1 MDFKK
6 IKSLYI
12 PQGIVKAF
20 FRNTVLTWARVDFTI
35 DIDNDTIKDQVAK
48 GTTWSYWCA
57 LYNNDH
63 AYNGGYWI
71 SKKGYV
77 YNNKKSYYL
86 GDSKGNKVR
95 WNDAIVSGAYYKSRV
110 EFSIHY
116 HGGSTVGVRDY
127 NYYGSVYDGTSWAS
141 WCVEQN
147 DKTRYLWRNENGYV
161 YQDTNKFYLENSDG
175 IRVKWLDYILDDDY
189 TGSYAI
195 VDPPD
200 APDIP
205 DDSLEFSSHGDGTCS
220 VVGIGTY
227 TDTYVDIPDS
237 SPDGD
242 EVTRISAGAFSGC
255 SNITKIRI
263 PKTVYDIG
271 NEAFKGCS
279 GLFNI
284 EIPSTVIHIGKGAF
298 HSCDNLNSIT
308 IPFVGGYK
316 TTSGSN
322 SHFGFIFGWDNVDDP
337 YNSTVPESLTEV
349 IITDATT
356 IHDWAF
362 ANCTGLTRIIL
373 PETLTKIGSFAF
385 EHCDNLIG
393 ITIPSGVASI
403 GYSAFSS
410 CTRLKWAEVG
420 SSQSS
425 LTAILDGTFALCDSL
440 EWVSLPPME
449 DGLIQG
455 APFYSCYDL
464 RTIYYNGTLEQWRSI
479 TKSEK
484 EYGVYSGWDDGVGRN
499 HITEDN
505 PKGYKLLDKNNNR
518 IVTCKINDVVYSA
531 LDDTTWDEFTW
542 DNRKD
547 FIYTTRNPYK
557 NDGYVYAQLNLT
569 LTTYCVRLKSGDYCK
584 YTDVIIPYAVYVYEK
599 PKS

>member
-6 IKSLYI
+6 VKSLYI
-12 PQGIVKAF
+12 PQGIIKAF

-35 DIDNDTIKDQVAK
+35 DIDNDTINDQVAK

-63 AYNGGYWI
+63 AYSGGYWVR
-71 SKKGYV
+71 KKGYV
-77 YNNKKSYYL
+77 YNNKSSYYL

-95 WNDAIVSGAYYKSRV
+95 WDDAIISDAYYKSRV
-110 EFSIHY
+110 GFSIRY
-116 HGGSTVGVRDY
+116 QGGPAGIYKYIYD
-127 NYYGSVYDGTSWAS
+127 GFVYDGTTWSS
-141 WCVEQN
+141 WCIEQN
-147 DKTRYLWRNENGYV
+147 DKTKYLWRNESGYV
-161 YQDTNKFYLENSDG
+161 YQDTNKFYLENGDG
-175 IRVKWLDYILDDDY
+175 VRVKWTDAIRDDDY
-189 TGSYAI
+189 TGSYAVI
-195 VDPPD
+195 KPPETPYD
-200 APDIP
+200 GLA
-205 DDSLEFSSHGDGTCS
+205 FSSHGDGTCS
-220 VVGIGTY
+220 VVGIGKY

-255 SNITKIRI
+255 SNITNVSI
-263 PKTVYDIG
+263 PETVYDIG

-279 GLFNI
+279 GLFDI
-284 EIPSTVIHIGKGAF
+284 EIPSSVTHIGKGAF
-298 HSCDNLNSIT
+298 HSCNNLHSIT

-373 PETLTKIGSFAF
+373 PETLTKIGSYAF
-385 EHCDNLIG
+385 TNCDDLTG
-393 ITIPSGVASI
+393 ITIPSGVTSI

-410 CTRLKWAEVG
+410 CIGLKWAEVG
-420 SSQSS
+420 SSQSR

-449 DGLIQG
+449 GGLIQG
-455 APFYSCYDL
+455 APFSSCYDL
-464 RTIYYNGTLEQWRSI
+464 RTIYYNGTLEQWLSVD
-479 TKSEK
+479 KLEK
-484 EYGVYSGWDDGVGRN
+484 EQGGISGWDDGVGRN
-499 HITEDN
+499 HIAEDN

-518 IVTCKINDVVYSA
+518 IVTCKINDVVYSVF
-531 LDDTTWDEFTW
+531 DDTTWDEFTW

-569 LTTYCVRLKSGDYCK
+569 TYCVRLKSGDYCM
-584 YTDVIIPYAVYVYEK
+584 YRDTIIPYATYVYEK